1 MKKTIAILAAAL
13 TAGAACAA
21 TEPAPDFSTLP
32 ALSKERLSGSL
43 TVGVATN
50 YTGRGYV
57 ISHSVAQGDGMGF
70 GAVKLSYDIGKK
82 KDLWVIESTIAY
94 KAPFSGHTLFG
105 NAPLS
110 DAAWSG
116 AVYQKTGNY
125 YTAAQLE
132 AAGEKRPGIGA
143 KNLENEF
150 AVVTAAKY
158 KKDKWNISFGHDFV
172 RGGLLGAM
180 AKHFHHQGASTVNE
194 FFIAPEWTPY
204 AWVSAGVKT
213 SFSVQGV
220 HGWWFE
226 PYVTFK
232 APLVGTENGIFSKTS
247 EDLKLAAVL
256 TFAMSA
262 TADYFDG
269 RYNACDNGSQAF
281 WIQFSTPWFVKDNF
295 IITPSV
301 SFNWLGEGGLKANQ
315 ASHAKQYTGNESMVP
330 FRDFGV
336 VGTLSATYTF

>member
-1 MKKTIAILAAAL
+1 MKIKYAFLAAAL
-13 TAGAACAA
+13 TASSAFAA
-21 TEPAPDFSTLP
+21 TAPAEDFATLP
-32 ALSKERLSGSL
+32 VLSEKRLSGSL
-43 TVGVATN
+43 TVGAATN

-57 ISHSVAQGDGMGF
+57 ISHAVAQGDGMGF
-70 GAVKLSYDIGKK
+70 GAVKLNYDIGKK
-82 KDLWVIESTIAY
+82 KDLWSLESTIAY
-94 KAPFSGHTLFG
+94 KAPFSGHTLYG
-105 NAPLS
+105 NAPLGPNVCK
-110 DAAWSG
+110 AL
-116 AVYQKTGNY
+116 TG
-125 YTAAQLE
+125 YTPEQLK
-132 AAGEKRPGIGA
+132 AAGVKTPTIGA

-150 AVVTAAKY
+150 VIMTAAKY
-158 KKDKWNISFGHDFV
+158 KKDKWNLTMGHDFV

-180 AKHFHHQGASTVNE
+180 AKHFHNQGASTVNE
-194 FFIAPEWTPY
+194 FFIAPEWTP
-204 AWVSAGVKT
+204 APWVAVGMKT

-232 APLVGTENGIFSKTS
+232 APIIGTPENVKVAG
-247 EDLKLAAVL
+247 VL

-315 ASHAKQYTGNESMVP
+315 ASHAKHYTENESMVP
-330 FRDFGV
+330 FREFGV

>member
-13 TAGAACAA
+13 TAGAAFAT
-21 TEPAPDFSTLP
+21 TEPTPDFSTLP

-43 TVGVATN
+43 TVGAATN

-57 ISHSVAQGDGMGF
+57 ISHAVAQGDGMGF
-70 GAVKLSYDIGKK
+70 GAIKLNYDLGKK
-82 KDLWVIESTIAY
+82 KDLWSIESTIAY
-94 KAPFSGHTLFG
+94 KAPFSGHTLYG
-105 NAPLS
+105 NAPVS
-110 DAAWSG
+110 DRIVAASYNMQNG
-116 AVYQKTGNY
+116 TNLPPEAFKGHGKT
-125 YTAAQLE
+125 
-132 AAGEKRPGIGA
+132 IGA

-150 AVVTAAKY
+150 IVMTAAKY
-158 KKDKWNISFGHDFV
+158 KRDKWNITFGHDFV

-180 AKHFHHQGASTVNE
+180 AKHFHAQGASTVNE

-204 AWVSAGVKT
+204 AWVAAGVKT

-232 APLVGTENGIFSKTS
+232 APLIGTENGILSKAY
-247 EDLKLAAVL
+247 EDLKLAAVV

-281 WIQFSTPWFVKDNF
+281 WIQVSTPWFVKDNF

-315 ASHAKQYTGNESMVP
+315 ASHAKQYTENESMVP